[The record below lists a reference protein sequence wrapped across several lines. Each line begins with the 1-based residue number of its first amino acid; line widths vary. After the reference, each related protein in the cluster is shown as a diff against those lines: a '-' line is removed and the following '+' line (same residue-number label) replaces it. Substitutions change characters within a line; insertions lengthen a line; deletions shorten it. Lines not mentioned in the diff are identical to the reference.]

1 MDIAGDVHVTKVTNR
16 ALWIGF
22 SGVAVAVLV
31 ALPLWYLSH
40 PKPIWL
46 KGAIIVKHA
55 DPRERLPIADVDVT
69 VENDGIV
76 ATAKSDSSGFF
87 MIQLPALVRSGRA
100 ITLQFRHSEY
110 QPLDVHEL
118 VANKLYIAEMEPLVN
133 RLGKPANSSQITV
146 GSLRVRYSLKAMTEV
161 NMGSVAKQFQVVNTG
176 NVPCKG
182 QAPCSP
188 DGKWK
193 AAIGSAFLD
202 AGAGNVFRNARV
214 SCIAGPCPFT
224 RIEKDDFSKGGQTIT
239 AAARNWSDTTTYLL
253 EAEVFHPMLTQLVH
267 ESQPAVFGRALDFTL
282 PASAEGIC
290 IQADVD
296 GQTIIYPLGPA
307 LFLSWAN
314 CDVSV
319 NRDQSKVYR
328 CNLKAGYQFPVT
340 PGRQPGEPLA
350 DSTGN

>member
-1 MDIAGDVHVTKVTNR
+1 
-16 ALWIGF
+16 LWIAF
-22 SGVAVAVLV
+22 LAVATAILV

-40 PKPIWL
+40 RKPIWL

-69 VENDGIV
+69 VESDGIV
-76 ATAKSDSSGFF
+76 ATGESDSSGFF
-87 MIQLPALVRSGRA
+87 MIQLPAFVRSGRA
-100 ITLQFRHSEY
+100 VTLEFRHSEY

-118 VANKLYIAEMEPLVN
+118 VANKLYVAEMEPLAN
-133 RLGKPANSSQITV
+133 RLRGSVNGSEVTI
-146 GSLRVRYSLKAMTEV
+146 GSLRVRYSIKAMTEV
-161 NMGSVAKQFQVVNTG
+161 KIGSVAKQFQVVNIG
-176 NVPCKG
+176 NIPCKG

-224 RIEKDDFSKGGQTIT
+224 KIEKDDFSKGGQTIT
-239 AAARNWSDTTTYLL
+239 ATARNWSDTTTFLL
-253 EAEVFHPMLTQLVH
+253 EAEVFHPMLTEMVH

-282 PASAEGIC
+282 PTSAEGIC

-319 NRDQSKVYR
+319 NRDQSKLYR

-340 PGRQPGEPLA
+340 TGRQQGEPLA
-350 DSTGN
+350 DIAGN

>member
-1 MDIAGDVHVTKVTNR
+1 MFRPSISRRRIWILQSDVHVTKVTNR
-16 ALWIGF
+16 ALWIALF
-22 SGVAVAVLV
+22 GVAAAILV

-40 PKPIWL
+40 RKPIWL

-69 VENDGIV
+69 VESDGVV
-76 ATAKSDSSGFF
+76 AAAKSDSSGFF
-87 MIQLPALVRSGRA
+87 MIQLPAFVRSGRA
-100 ITLQFRHSEY
+100 VTLQFRHSEY

-118 VANKLYIAEMEPLVN
+118 VANKLYIAEMEPL
-133 RLGKPANSSQITV
+133 ANSLRGSANGSEVTI
-146 GSLRVRYSLKAMTEV
+146 GSLRVRYSIKAMTEV
-161 NMGSVAKQFQVVNTG
+161 NIGSAVKQFQVVNIG
-176 NVPCKG
+176 NIPCKG

-202 AGAGNVFRNARV
+202 AGAGNVFRDARV

-224 RIEKDDFSKGGQTIT
+224 KIEKDDFSKGGQTIT
-239 AAARNWSDTTTYLL
+239 ATARNWSDTTTYLL
-253 EAEVFHPMLTQLVH
+253 EAEVFHSMLTERVH

-282 PASAEGIC
+282 PTSAEGIC

-340 PGRQPGEPLA
+340 
-350 DSTGN
+350 TGQR